1 MNPIPSY
8 ETIFIE
14 PKSDYPR
21 PIKHKKVKK
30 EWVPPV
36 RSTENDKELTEIEKK
51 LQEFFNRF

>member
-1 MNPIPSY
+1 MNTVPPY

-21 PIKHKKVKK
+21 LIKHKKIKK

-36 RSTENDKELTEIEKK
+36 RLTENDKELTEIEKK